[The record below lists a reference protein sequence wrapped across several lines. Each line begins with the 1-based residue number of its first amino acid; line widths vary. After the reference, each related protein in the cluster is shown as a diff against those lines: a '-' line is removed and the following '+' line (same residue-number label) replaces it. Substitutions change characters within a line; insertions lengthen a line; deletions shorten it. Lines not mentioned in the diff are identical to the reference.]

1 MLGASLAV
9 RAGQSTIVGYILAGI
24 AIGPFTPGFVGD
36 PEVVGGL
43 ADIGVVFLMFAIG
56 ARVSLREL
64 VRYRRVAVVGGVA
77 QVLAMLAIGGLVGL
91 GLGWG
96 LLEALLL
103 GAVVSNS
110 SSAVLAKVLGERG
123 ETASTHGHIG
133 LAWSTIQDLG
143 TIVLIVLF
151 SAAAGQ
157 DVGPEDVALEV
168 GRAVLFLA
176 LLIPIGALLV
186 PRLFELLASFRS
198 REVFV
203 LGVVGVALGIAYVG
217 SFFGISLALGA
228 FLAGAL
234 VSESDLSHHVLGE
247 ALPFRD
253 LFAGLFFVSIG
264 MLVDPGFVVSQPFLL
279 LVGMALIIPVKGV
292 LVAVLATLLGSRPRT
307 AVLTGL
313 VLAQSAEFS
322 FLLARLGAELEIVR
336 RDAFDLMIASAAA
349 SIVLS
354 PLLARL
360 GPPLARVVD
369 RIGDGRHAPEAG
381 SDLPPPGQR
390 IAIVCGFGRVGRLVA
405 QALERRGLAV
415 VVVEVDRGVVEE
427 ARAMGLPVVRGPAES
442 PGVLRAA
449 GLDQSAVL
457 VVAVPDPLVVR
468 RVVDQVRRSHPR
480 LALVARTD
488 SLVERETLTR
498 LGASQVVV
506 GEVELGLEMA
516 RFALRQLGV
525 SGREADIV
533 IGGLRGR

>member
-234 VSESDLSHHVLGE
+234 V
-247 ALPFRD
+247 
-253 LFAGLFFVSIG
+253 
-264 MLVDPGFVVSQPFLL
+264 
-279 LVGMALIIPVKGV
+279 
-292 LVAVLATLLGSRPRT
+292 
-307 AVLTGL
+307 
-313 VLAQSAEFS
+313 
-322 FLLARLGAELEIVR
+322 
-336 RDAFDLMIASAAA
+336 
-349 SIVLS
+349 
-354 PLLARL
+354 
-360 GPPLARVVD
+360 
-369 RIGDGRHAPEAG
+369 
-381 SDLPPPGQR
+381 
-390 IAIVCGFGRVGRLVA
+390 
-405 QALERRGLAV
+405 
-415 VVVEVDRGVVEE
+415 
-427 ARAMGLPVVRGPAES
+427 
-442 PGVLRAA
+442 
-449 GLDQSAVL
+449 
-457 VVAVPDPLVVR
+457 
-468 RVVDQVRRSHPR
+468 
-480 LALVARTD
+480 
-488 SLVERETLTR
+488 
-498 LGASQVVV
+498 
-506 GEVELGLEMA
+506 
-516 RFALRQLGV
+516 
-525 SGREADIV
+525 
-533 IGGLRGR
+533 